1 MGNIMSQISRR
12 HFIQAGL
19 AGSAIYAGKTL
30 AFDIGGILGKAAPY
44 LQHAQPLIEAMT
56 FNEADEIKMG
66 ESFYPQYIKKS
77 GGAYADD
84 KLQTALIKFATP
96 FVKTSK
102 RQNLNWDIVLLK
114 NKEVNAWALPGGKVA
129 INSGLLSYTKDPA
142 ELASV
147 IAHEM
152 GHIELSHGIA
162 QMKTKAFTSS
172 LSGAGKQALTDF
184 GGAGGAIS
192 SQLLSSIEGPLFDLV
207 NKGYSRKNEFEA
219 DAFIMSVFKNMGLD
233 KHKADDFFV
242 TLNKLYPSDST
253 ITTSLFST
261 HPVTQERVN
270 KLEEL
275 AKQQESVVKNIKMAG
290 WNELK
295 EAFPNKKIA

>member
-1 MGNIMSQISRR
+1 MSHISRR
-12 HFIQAGL
+12 RFIQAGL
-19 AGSAIYAGKTL
+19 AGSAIYTSKTL
-30 AFDIGGILGKAAPY
+30 ALDIGGMLGKAAPY
-44 LQHAQPLIEAMT
+44 IQHVQPLIQAMT
-56 FNEADEIKMG
+56 FSEADEIKMG

-77 GGAYADD
+77 GGAYGDD
-84 KLQTALIKFATP
+84 KLQAALKKFATP
-96 FVKTSK
+96 FVKTSDRK
-102 RQNLNWDIVLLK
+102 NLKWDIVLLN

-172 LSGAGKQALTDF
+172 LSGAGKQALADF
-184 GGAGGAIS
+184 GGAGGALS

-207 NKGYSRKNEFEA
+207 NKGYSRTNEYEA
-219 DAFIMSVFKNMGLD
+219 DAHIISVFKKMGFD
-233 KHKADDFFV
+233 QHKADDFFV
-242 TLNKLYPSDST
+242 TLNKLYPSDTSV
-253 ITTSLFST
+253 TTSLFST
-261 HPVTQERVN
+261 HPGNQERIS

-275 AKQQESVVKNIKMAG
+275 AKQQESISKNIKMTG

-295 EAFPNKKIA
+295 EAFPNKKLPS